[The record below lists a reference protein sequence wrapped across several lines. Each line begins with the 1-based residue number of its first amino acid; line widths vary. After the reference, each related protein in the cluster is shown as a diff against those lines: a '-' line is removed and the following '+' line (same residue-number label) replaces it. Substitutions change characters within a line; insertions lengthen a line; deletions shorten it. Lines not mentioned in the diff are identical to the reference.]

1 MDNPSYPHIRIARE
15 EPINPKRSRRGFS
28 RSSPPQDPSAHGRT
42 LLNSLHNATEQAK
55 HDIGGFDE
63 RLLFKL
69 SVERGFKPEDIE
81 DIPGIEVV
89 SQEDE
94 NVLLAFASEQAL
106 GDFEAR
112 LSTLAS
118 GGKPKRKEILY
129 ALQGFDHWTEEDR
142 KGWALKQEGL
152 PDKDLFFLDVELW
165 PMAKQPLVQTLKAK
179 FENWLKESGIEKK
192 DVVSQ
197 PTLIMYRVQANRK
210 TAALLLRHR
219 DVRTVDLPPNYG
231 LDRRLLSIEIQEIP
245 EVQPPPENAP
255 GVVIL
260 DSGLA
265 TGHPLLKAAIGD
277 AQGFFPNGGDAF
289 DDHGHGTCVA
299 GIALY
304 GDVEKCLQEKCF
316 VPILRLFSGRI
327 LDTQGQN
334 DTGFVENHIDKAV
347 RYFYKHYNCRI
358 FNLSFGDKRK
368 PYLGKHVRGLATTLD
383 SLSRELGILF
393 VVSVGNFGGT
403 DNVPKDWKTEYPNYL
418 LTEEAALLDPAPA
431 INALTVGSIA
441 RFDQTFT
448 SQRYPSNIDDIPIAR
463 RDQPSPF
470 TRHGPSVNGAIKPEL
485 VAYGGNWALHARAA
499 NNYPFPGGLGE
510 ISTSKNFTQGILFQQ
525 DCGTSCAAPN
535 VAHLAARV
543 LTTIPDANP
552 NLIRALLVAHSRH
565 PKACIELLQDNS
577 DLVLNRLCGYGQIQE
592 TGLLSSTENEVT
604 LLAEASIPDKRH
616 HFYEIPIPDDFY
628 SKGKRHREITVALA
642 FCPLVRTTRI
652 DYKANRISF
661 KLVEANNL
669 EEVTN
674 YFNAATSPE
683 AYENIEEISTNRSL
697 SDKDRSKGTVQA
709 CTWLIKQISE
719 QKKKKRLFVVVTRN
733 GPPWGTLL
741 SEEQEAYS
749 LVIILR
755 DLYGEGVKLYTQI
768 QNRIQ
773 TKVRQRVTI

>member
-1 MDNPSYPHIRIARE
+1 MDNPLYPHIRIARE
-15 EPINPKRSRRGFS
+15 EPLNPKRPRKGFS
-28 RSSPPQDPSAHGRT
+28 PSFTPQDPSTHGKI
-42 LLNSLHNATEQAK
+42 LLNSLHNAKEQAK

-69 SVERGFKPEDIE
+69 SVDKGFKPEDIE
-81 DIPGIEVV
+81 NIPGVEVV

-94 NVLLAFASEQAL
+94 GVLLAFASEQAL
-106 GDFEAR
+106 DDFEAR
-112 LSTLAS
+112 LSSLAK
-118 GGKPKRKEILY
+118 GEKPIRATILY
-129 ALQGFDHWTEEDR
+129 ALQNFDSWTEEDR

-152 PDKDLFFLDVELW
+152 PDKDLFLLDVELW
-165 PMAKQPLVQTLKAK
+165 PMAKQPIAETLKVK
-179 FENWLKESGIEKK
+179 FEVWLKENGIEKK
-192 DVVSQ
+192 DVVNQ
-197 PTLIMYRVQANRK
+197 PTLLMYRVQVNRE
-210 TAALLLRHR
+210 TAALLLNHR

-231 LDRRLLSIEIQEIP
+231 LDRRLFSIEIQEIP
-245 EVQPPPENAP
+245 EIQPPPENAP

-277 AQGFFPNGGDAF
+277 AQGFFQNGRDAF

-304 GDVEKCLQEKCF
+304 GDIEKCIQEKLF
-316 VPILRLFSGRI
+316 VPVLRLFSGRI

-334 DTGFVENHIDKAV
+334 DSGFVENHVIEAV
-347 RYFYKHYNCRI
+347 RYFYENYKCRI

-403 DNVPKDWKTEYPNYL
+403 ESIPKDWKAEYPHYL
-418 LTEEAALLDPAPA
+418 LTDEAALLDPAPA
-431 INALTVGSIA
+431 INVLTVGSIA

-448 SQRYPSNIDDIPIAR
+448 SQHYSNSIEHIPIAR
-463 RDQPSPF
+463 RNQPSPF
-470 TRHGPSVNGAIKPEL
+470 TRHGPSVNGAIKPEI
-485 VAYGGNWALHARAA
+485 VTYGGNWALHARAI
-499 NNYPFPGGLGE
+499 NNYPFPGGGLGE
-510 ISTSKNFTQGILFQQ
+510 ISTSIDFARGKLFQQ
-525 DCGTSCAAPN
+525 DCGTSYAAPN
-535 VAHLAARV
+535 IAHIATKV
-543 LTTIPDANP
+543 LTKIPDANP
-552 NLIRALLVAHSRH
+552 NLIRALLVAHCRH
-565 PKACIELLQDNS
+565 PQACKELFQESS
-577 DLVLNRLCGYGQIQE
+577 DLNRVCGYGQIQE

-604 LLAEASIPDKRH
+604 LFAEASIPDKHH
-616 HFYEIPIPDDFY
+616 HFYEIPIPEDFY
-628 SKGKRHREITVALA
+628 SKGKREREITVALA

-652 DYKANRISF
+652 DYKAARISF

-674 YFNAATSPE
+674 CFNAATSSE
-683 AYENIEEISTNRSL
+683 EYERIEEMNGNRSL

-709 CTWLIKQISE
+709 CTWIMKKISD
-719 QKKKKRLFVVVTRN
+719 QRKKKRLFIVVTRN

-749 LVIILR
+749 LVILLR
-755 DLYGEGVKLYTQI
+755 DLYGKDVRLYTQI
-768 QNRIQ
+768 QNHIQ
-773 TKVRQRVTI
+773 IKMRQRVKV